1 MTRPVPTNS
10 LPPAAGAASD
20 SDDGFGDFLSEEEEE
35 ETLLAQETVALER
48 RMKTAGIRDGLEI
61 GKEDTLQEGF
71 DQGFALGA
79 KRSFQFALLRGTL
92 ATAVACGLFQNQ
104 EDILSQVQSCM
115 KQLRTLEMDTHISEG
130 EQMDTSSQE
139 TDKTVQ
145 QAQKLLERIGM
156 SRPGPPAN

>member
-1 MTRPVPTNS
+1 MTRSTPTTS
-10 LPPAAGAASD
+10 LPAADAATD

-79 KRSFQFALLRGTL
+79 KRSFQFGLLRGAL
-92 ATAVACGLFQNQ
+92 ATAVACGLFQTQ
-104 EDILSQVQSCM
+104 EDTLSQVQNCM
-115 KQLRTLEMDTHISEG
+115 KQLRTFEMDTHVSEDG
-130 EQMDTSSQE
+130 QVDTSSQE
-139 TDKTVQ
+139 MDNTVQ
-145 QAQKLLERIGM
+145 QAQELLESIGM
-156 SRPGPPAN
+156 PRPAK